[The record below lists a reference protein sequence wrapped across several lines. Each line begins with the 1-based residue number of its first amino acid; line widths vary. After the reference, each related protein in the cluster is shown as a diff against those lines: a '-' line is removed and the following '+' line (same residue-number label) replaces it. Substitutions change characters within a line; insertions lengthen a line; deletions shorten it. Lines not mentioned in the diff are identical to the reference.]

1 MTDYNKIKKYD
12 LELIMNEEGYLKF
25 TKTFIDN
32 QLGIQKTFTENEF
45 HQAIE
50 HRKAVLKKTI
60 DESNLPNDKKEKQK
74 NSIDSI
80 FSIIEEKLKNEYFI
94 RIQ

>member
-1 MTDYNKIKKYD
+1 MTDYSKSNKLD
-12 LELIMNEEGYLKF
+12 FESIMNEESYLKF
-25 TKTFIDN
+25 TKVFIDN

-50 HRKAVLKKTI
+50 HRKALLKKEI
-60 DESNLPNDKKEKQK
+60 DESNLPNDEKEKKK

-94 RIQ
+94 RIK